1 MAIIYPDRRV
11 VLGGLAGFA
20 GAAFASKLG
29 VGKAFAQTTTL
40 TAVEWGGEVVEAMQA
55 IAAKQN
61 AVQFQWV
68 LHQGGAAGILPKI
81 KASWPTPEYDYV
93 AGWEGSFFGMIA
105 EDWLETI
112 SVETVPN
119 LADIPEKLILRN
131 DKGEAKATPRA
142 VAAMYFGYR
151 SDTSPLE
158 IKSLDDL
165 FDPKLKNAICWPGP
179 SQALGLQFV
188 ALALHAGGSET
199 NMEPGWK
206 LMADLAKSGNIGRVA
221 TTDVD
226 VTNSLTS
233 GETSVSFFGE
243 PVWAAVG
250 RSFPVTKLTKQAG
263 IPTFMYQSGFGVLK
277 NRPNTKATLDFVNFA
292 ISPEMNALYS
302 SIAGEAPLNS
312 KSVAPEGMEHLTYT
326 PAEFNEF
333 VYVPDYRVVLEQQDA
348 WARRWE
354 QDIAPLL

>member
-1 MAIIYPDRRV
+1 
-11 VLGGLAGFA
+11 
-20 GAAFASKLG
+20 
-29 VGKAFAQTTTL
+29 
-40 TAVEWGGEVVEAMQA
+40 AMQA

-131 DKGEAKATPRA
+131 DKGEAKAAPRA

-165 FDPKLKNAICWPGP
+165 FDPKL
-179 SQALGLQFV
+179 
-188 ALALHAGGSET
+188 
-199 NMEPGWK
+199 
-206 LMADLAKSGNIGRVA
+206 
-221 TTDVD
+221 
-226 VTNSLTS
+226 
-233 GETSVSFFGE
+233 
-243 PVWAAVG
+243 
-250 RSFPVTKLTKQAG
+250 
-263 IPTFMYQSGFGVLK
+263 
-277 NRPNTKATLDFVNFA
+277 
-292 ISPEMNALYS
+292 
-302 SIAGEAPLNS
+302 
-312 KSVAPEGMEHLTYT
+312 
-326 PAEFNEF
+326 
-333 VYVPDYRVVLEQQDA
+333 
-348 WARRWE
+348 
-354 QDIAPLL
+354 